1 MKTYK
6 SLIMLFLVAVGAVIL
21 SQCKKDTETITNT
34 IHDTTHVT
42 IHDTLVVNDSIYVYI
57 HDTALGKTVSG
68 TATYPDFAGNL
79 VPAKGA
85 VVYLYVGSSASG
97 PIGASAI
104 ADASGNYSLPYLLPG
119 NYFIYALYNTENTNV
134 RTPIN
139 GINFITNPGYAI
151 TMGSSNMTQN
161 LSLISSSAAGT
172 LKIAIDT
179 INANQT
185 FRKVAFEAHSKLGFA
200 FEDKAMNTTVAG
212 GFNTFTME
220 KFAFDEANPTNIV
233 IQGYTLLS
241 GINTFEPAR
250 DAVGVSG
257 TGTNNLPNTQATG
270 CTHLTLHNYV
280 DSALFYANAGDTCVM
295 LPETDT
301 VRFVSTSVKKYGD
314 GYLCTGTLTG
324 FFMHP
329 AAGPMSGVT
338 NGNYQ
343 YKSDTTGF
351 AAVAGHAYNGPMT
364 DGVVSK
370 TVYMYFNFEKNK
382 INTTTSFNWW
392 FTFEGEFTFNPVNDF
407 YVATSH
413 IGTGDCKISVH
424 TQFQGTTGKEY

>member
-6 SLIMLFLVAVGAVIL
+6 SLIMLFLVAAGAIIL

-34 IHDTTHVT
+34 IHDTTNVT
-42 IHDTLVVNDSIYVYI
+42 ITDSVYIYI
-57 HDTALGKTVSG
+57 HDSAAGKTISG
-68 TATYPDFAGNL
+68 TAMYPDLSGTL

-85 VVYLYVGSSASG
+85 VVYLHVGSTVSG

-104 ADASGNYSLPYLLPG
+104 VDASGNYSLPYLLPG
-119 NYFIYALYNTENTNV
+119 SYFLYAVYNTENTNL

-139 GINFITNPGYAI
+139 GINFVTEPGYAV
-151 TMGSSNMTQN
+151 TMASSNLTQN
-161 LSLISSSAAGT
+161 LSLISFSPSGN
-172 LKIAIDT
+172 LQIALDT

-185 FRKVAFEAHSKLGFA
+185 FRKVAFEAHSKLGFT

-220 KFAFDEANPTNIV
+220 KFAFDEANPANIV

-241 GINTFEPAR
+241 GINTFEPTR
-250 DAVGVSG
+250 DAVGISG

-270 CTHLTLHNYV
+270 CTHMTLHNYV
-280 DSALFYANAGDTCVM
+280 DSALFYSNPVNTTCAM

-301 VRFVSTSVKKYGD
+301 VRFVSNSIKKYGD

-329 AAGPMSGVT
+329 VKGPMSGVT
-338 NGNYQ
+338 DGNYN
-343 YKSDTTGF
+343 YNSDTSGF

-364 DGVVSK
+364 DGAVSK

-382 INTTTSFNWW
+382 VNTTTSFNWW
-392 FTFEGEFTFNPVNDF
+392 FVFEGQFTFSPVNDF
-407 YVATSH
+407 YIATSH